1 MEDLMAQLARLERLL
16 VIGTKEVLTTE
27 DLSLMT
33 GMSKDHIRHLVCER
47 AIPYYKPS
55 GRLYFKKSE
64 IEEWML
70 QNRVP
75 TQAEVNSQA
84 ETYTTI
90 NRR

>member
-1 MEDLMAQLARLERLL
+1 MTQLERLERL
-16 VIGTKEVLTTE
+16 IISGTKEVLTTE
-27 DLSLMT
+27 ELSLFS
-33 GMSKDHIRHLVCER
+33 GLSLSRIYALVNER
-47 AIPYYKPS
+47 QIPHYKHN
-55 GRLYFKKSE
+55 RRIYFKKSE

>member
-1 MEDLMAQLARLERLL
+1 MTQLARLERLL
-16 VIGTKEVLTTE
+16 VIGTKEVLNIE

-33 GMSKDHIRHLVCER
+33 GLSKSRIYALVNER
-47 AIPYYKPS
+47 KVPYYKPN
-55 GRLYFKKSE
+55 GKLYFKKSE
-64 IEEWML
+64 IEDWLL

-75 TQAEVNSQA
+75 TQAEVDSQA

>member
-1 MEDLMAQLARLERLL
+1 MTQLARIEKLL
-16 VIGTKEVLTTE
+16 ILGYKEALDV
-27 DLSLMT
+27 DDIMSMT
-33 GMSKDHIRHLVCER
+33 GLSKSRIYALVNER
-47 AIPYYKPS
+47 QIPHYKS
-55 GRLYFKKSE
+55 RGRIYFKKSE

>member
-1 MEDLMAQLARLERLL
+1 MEELMTQLARIEKLL
-16 VIGTKEVLTTE
+16 ILGTKEALDV
-27 DLSLMT
+27 DDIMSMT
-33 GMSKDHIRHLVCER
+33 GLSKSRIYALVNER
-47 AIPYYKPS
+47 LIPHYKS
-55 GRLYFKKSE
+55 RGRIYFKKSE
-64 IEEWML
+64 IEDWML